1 MIINTRTT
9 ASSLF
14 SGIAEALHITIIV
27 VRPNESYVFWYLQ
40 TSLIHIEGFFVGH
53 EYLWHFLCLLSREEL
68 EEFALVGNHVGKHC
82 HAFLWGGLSAHSLV
96 VYASHC
102 HGVDILEFVCF
113 SHAIGKLAEDGAT
126 VGAVVPFAI
135 AMGVPF
141 REGCIV
147 EKHGLA
153 VTGGDDDPHLV
164 CHDLAFGMRIE
175 RTSATVHGRSH
186 HVATET

>member
-1 MIINTRTT
+1 M
-9 ASSLF
+9 
-14 SGIAEALHITIIV
+14 
-27 VRPNESYVFWYLQ
+27 
-40 TSLIHIEGFFVGH
+40 
-53 EYLWHFLCLLSREEL
+53 
-68 EEFALVGNHVGKHC
+68 
-82 HAFLWGGLSAHSLV
+82 
-96 VYASHC
+96 YASHR

-135 AMGVPF
+135 SMGVPF

-153 VTGGDDDPHLV
+153 VAGGDDDAHLV
-164 CHDLAFGMRIE
+164 RHDLAFGMRIE
-175 RTSATVHGRSH
+175 RTRATVHGWSH